1 MLQVRHFFPVFELAA
16 EAANHIIDAGNYI
29 MAVFFDKLNEVVD
42 FGLVFGVDNEPGS
55 IFKVVVELICEL
67 RQGQMCLIHFPKHFF
82 FIVVLVIFAQ
92 KFSNF
97 LVGARI

>member
-67 RQGQMCLIHFPKHFF
+67 RQGQKCLIHFPKHFF